1 MVLRLPLQGFPRVTF
16 LGVRKRYTMPR
27 CKKPVTHNTTDTF
40 DIPPDFVKGVTQTT
54 ITSCPSCG
62 KEGEGDIKET
72 ALCYSFCDPLDL
84 AFTIQDPCGDAAITL
99 AREVL
104 TLITN
109 REDDSICQALIH
121 EIQALNLKYR
131 R

>member
-1 MVLRLPLQGFPRVTF
+1 
-16 LGVRKRYTMPR
+16 MPR

-72 ALCYSFCDPLDL
+72 ALCCSFCGHEWTRIPRNKCDKLIFRYHPLDL